1 MNINASKFEDKLV
14 DALNSFVNAF
24 NEVYSNRTLY
34 GIEVTKASILEAKI
48 DTLKIVIAA
57 LRESVK

>member
-1 MNINASKFEDKLV
+1 MNINASKFEDKMV